1 MTNSSPETPWQRV
14 YSKLGL
20 PQSKLAEKL
29 GRHRSK
35 ICRALQDERGMITG
49 HDQAMLLRIAKAE
62 GVELTA
68 DDLVPRV

>member
-1 MTNSSPETPWQRV
+1 MTTPSPQTPWQRV
-14 YSKLGL
+14 YQKLGL

-35 ICRALQDERGMITG
+35 ICRALQDRHGMITG
-49 HDQAMLLRIAKAE
+49 HDQAALLRIAKAE

-68 DDLVPRV
+68 DDLVPRA